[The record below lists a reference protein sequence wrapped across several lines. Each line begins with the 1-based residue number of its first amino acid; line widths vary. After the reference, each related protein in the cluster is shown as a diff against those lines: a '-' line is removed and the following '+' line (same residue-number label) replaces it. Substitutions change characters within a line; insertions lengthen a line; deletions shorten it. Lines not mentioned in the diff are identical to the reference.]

1 MALGDPG
8 FYGTNSDDSRN
19 EDYCIYCFAGGEFN
33 EELTMEEMIEQCA
46 EMYAMNSGGDA
57 AAVEAARTHMTE
69 LFPHPETLEKSS
81 PFSDTDTDYR
91 RKKATTVPDPPSAGE
106 ATRPPQ
112 RCGGKKEEIRYAAR
126 RQDMQQHTGTSAWN
140 RQARGPHTA
149 RRSFMRRFTP
159 SYGRYLPARYSLT
172 GR

>member
-46 EMYAMNSGGDA
+46 TRIRTTAGKGDDRTGPAVSGRGCTPTAALRREEGGDTICCP
-57 AAVEAARTHMTE
+57 AAR
-69 LFPHPETLEKSS
+69 HPT
-81 PFSDTDTDYR
+81 TYR
-91 RKKATTVPDPPSAGE
+91 YIRMEQTGKRAAHGPEEFYEEVYSIVRQIPP
-106 ATRPPQ
+106 
-112 RCGGKKEEIRYAAR
+112 
-126 RQDMQQHTGTSAWN
+126 
-140 RQARGPHTA
+140 
-149 RRSFMRRFTP
+149 
-159 SYGRYLPARYSLT
+159 GRVSLT

>member
-57 AAVEAARTHMTE
+57 AAVER
-69 LFPHPETLEKSS
+69 
-81 PFSDTDTDYR
+81 YG
-91 RKKATTVPDPPSAGE
+91 V
-106 ATRPPQ
+106 Q
-112 RCGGKKEEIRYAAR
+112 RIEQQRAKYGTIEEIGIQRY
-126 RQDMQQHTGTSAWN
+126 G
-140 RQARGPHTA
+140 G
-149 RRSFMRRFTP
+149 
-159 SYGRYLPARYSLT
+159 YSV
-172 GR
+172 

>member
-1 MALGDPG
+1 MEKKICQSCGMALGDPG

-69 LFPHPETLEKSS
+69 LFPTLKCW
-81 PFSDTDTDYR
+81 
-91 RKKATTVPDPPSAGE
+91 KK
-106 ATRPPQ
+106 
-112 RCGGKKEEIRYAAR
+112 
-126 RQDMQQHTGTSAWN
+126 
-140 RQARGPHTA
+140 
-149 RRSFMRRFTP
+149 
-159 SYGRYLPARYSLT
+159 
-172 GR
+172 